1 MSGLPR
7 TPSANNDVSDEL
19 RAFVDAAR
27 PERQPILELMQRAA
41 AALGPGQRVADVG
54 AGNSPYRK
62 LFDHADYFCIDWE
75 QSVHEGAK
83 RVDLVASAE
92 AIPLPDAQFDAILM
106 TQVLEHVP
114 EPERVLREQYRLLK
128 PGGRF
133 YMTVPLVWELHEA
146 PHDYF
151 RYTEW
156 GVRHMLESAGFDQI
170 EIEPKCDSFT
180 SLAQLTRN
188 VAWTMGDADDGLSVS
203 RVHAR
208 DRLLE
213 MADTIAG
220 FAPLD
225 LAGVLPLGYCASAT
239 RGGTVTSGA
248 CE

>member
-1 MSGLPR
+1 MPR
-7 TPSANNDVSDEL
+7 TPGSTTDISDEL

-41 AALGPGQRVADVG
+41 ASLAAGQRVADIG
-54 AGNSPYRK
+54 AGDSPYRE

-92 AIPLPDAQFDAILM
+92 SIPLPDAHFDAILM

-114 EPERVLREQYRLLK
+114 EPERVIREQYRLLK
-128 PGGRF
+128 PGGGF

-156 GVRHMLESAGFDQI
+156 GVRRLLESAGFEHI

-188 VAWTMGDADDGLSVS
+188 VAWTMGDAEDGLSAS

-213 MADTIAG
+213 LAVTIEG
-220 FAPLD
+220 YAPLD
-225 LAGVLPLGYCASAT
+225 LTGVLPLGYCARAV
-239 RGGTVTSGA
+239 RGNADGSTP
-248 CE
+248 